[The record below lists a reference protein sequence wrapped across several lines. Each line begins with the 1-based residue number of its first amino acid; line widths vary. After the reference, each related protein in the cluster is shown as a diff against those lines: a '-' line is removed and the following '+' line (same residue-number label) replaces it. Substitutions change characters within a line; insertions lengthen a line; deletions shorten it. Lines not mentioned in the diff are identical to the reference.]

1 MWLSGRIQPR
11 NVTVPFDL
19 VTVTVPATA
28 NHLAVLRTAV
38 GGFAAR
44 DQFTLDQVDDLRMA
58 VEEAAVQLLRHS
70 RGDRISMDVET
81 TDNGVEVRLT
91 GNVADDDSVI
101 DESSFSWTI
110 LRALADAIRIESN
123 QGETV
128 IVLSKNRLVLDDE
141 ATGELP

>member
-1 MWLSGRIQPR
+1 M
-11 NVTVPFDL
+11 PFDL

-70 RGDRISMDVET
+70 RGERITMDVET
-81 TDNGVEVRLT
+81 TDAGVEVRLT
-91 GNVADDDSVI
+91 GQVADDDPVI

-110 LRALADAIRIESN
+110 LRALADDIRIET
-123 QGETV
+123 QKQQAV
-128 IVLSKNRLVLDDE
+128 IVLAKNRLVTDSDV
-141 ATGELP
+141 

>member
-1 MWLSGRIQPR
+1 M
-11 NVTVPFDL
+11 PFDL

-70 RGDRISMDVET
+70 RGDRITMDVET
-81 TDNGVEVRLT
+81 TADGVEVRLS
-91 GNVADDDSVI
+91 GQVADDDPVI

-110 LRALADAIRIESN
+110 LRALADDIRIESEN
-123 QGETV
+123 QHAV
-128 IVLSKNRLVLDDE
+128 IVLAKHRLVIDD
-141 ATGELP
+141 APLAGP